1 MHTYIIHT
9 LSIPLSLQLMAQY
22 FPWFQLD
29 GFEER
34 GDKKKEGEIEQQGKN
49 EEGGVRREN
58 EKKLK
63 APELNW

>member
-1 MHTYIIHT
+1 
-9 LSIPLSLQLMAQY
+9 MAQY

-29 GFEER
+29 GFDER
-34 GDKKKEGEIEQQGKN
+34 GDKSKESEQQGGEYRS
-49 EEGGVRREN
+49 EEGGVRRED

>member
-1 MHTYIIHT
+1 
-9 LSIPLSLQLMAQY
+9 MAQY

-34 GDKKKEGEIEQQGKN
+34 GDKKKEGGSEQQGKS